1 MIPERSHYI
10 SKLCGVLAT
19 KFERKTYMLKERHR
33 KLYYITV
40 ALFVVYLLFLV
51 WVVLFKLGFSLSEIG
66 TIKAHNFIPFHY
78 EDGHNIGFHI
88 SEVRDNILI
97 FIPVGVYLSLLFKK
111 MPFVGKAALT
121 FAVSFALECSQYI
134 FAVGSF
140 DITDLIT
147 NTVGGLIGIGF
158 YLIGRAL
165 LRDKDRADRSIAVL
179 ADAVT
184 VLLVGGIFLI
194 VSLN

>member
-1 MIPERSHYI
+1 
-10 SKLCGVLAT
+10 
-19 KFERKTYMLKERHR
+19 MLKERHR

-66 TIKAHNFIPFHY
+66 TIKAYNFIPFHY

-97 FIPVGVYLSLLFKK
+97 FIPVGAFLCLLFKEIL
-111 MPFVGKAALT
+111 FWGKAALI
-121 FAVSFALECSQYI
+121 FAVSLALECSQYI
-134 FAVGSF
+134 LAIGSF
-140 DITDLIT
+140 DITDLIA
-147 NTVGGLIGIGF
+147 NTVGGVIGIGVC
-158 YLIGRAL
+158 LAGRTL
-165 LRDKDRADRSIAVL
+165 LRDKVKAERIIAIFV
-179 ADAVT
+179 DVVT
-184 VLLVGGIFLI
+184 VLLVGGILLI